1 MRGRAARR
9 DPYED
14 GGATRLVMRK
24 CRNNAARLRNS
35 VYAMP
40 TRTAEAMLRGI
51 RKNRVIVGAYVDKR
65 GGVCP
70 MLAAHRNGGR
80 TNFGT
85 FARAWDA
92 FTGANQRKPRRA
104 SRREVRTLEGYLE
117 MALLREGIAT
127 GTDVQPDR
135 PLAEEVRDIQST
147 RRRLAEEDAR
157 EGSDVSVEDVL
168 ATAYAEHALREDQR
182 TPPNGHPDS
191 AETWAEE
198 LERADR

>member
-1 MRGRAARR
+1 MAKR
-9 DPYED
+9 
-14 GGATRLVMRK
+14 
-24 CRNNAARLRNS
+24 RNNAERLRNS

-40 TRTAEAMLRGI
+40 SRTKEAMLRGI

-92 FTGANQRKPRRA
+92 FTDANQRKPRRA

-117 MALLREGIAT
+117 MALLREGITAN
-127 GTDVQPDR
+127 TDVHPDR

-147 RRRLAEEDAR
+147 RRRLAEADAR
-157 EGSDVSVEDVL
+157 EGSEVSVEEVL
-168 ATAYAEHALREDQR
+168 ATAYAEHALRDEEKAPER
-182 TPPNGHPDS
+182 VADS
-191 AETWAEE
+191 AERWAEE
-198 LERADR
+198 LERADS